1 MYRQSGMDDNF
12 DTLINEVAE
21 VFEHIPTTED
31 TRTGIERRHQVATDF
46 PIKDSS
52 GSVVDN
58 DRRSQ
63 EDRRNQEVDIDDISE
78 YVQLPN

>member
-1 MYRQSGMDDNF
+1 MYRQSDMDDNF

-21 VFEHIPTTED
+21 VFERIPTTED
-31 TRTGIERRHQVATDF
+31 TRTGIERRHLVATDF

-52 GSVVDN
+52 GSVVDK

>member
-1 MYRQSGMDDNF
+1 MDDNF

-31 TRTGIERRHQVATDF
+31 TRTGIERRHQAATDF
-46 PIKDSS
+46 PIKDSN
-52 GSVVDN
+52 GVKVLK

-63 EDRRNQEVDIDDISE
+63 EDRRNREVDIDDITE